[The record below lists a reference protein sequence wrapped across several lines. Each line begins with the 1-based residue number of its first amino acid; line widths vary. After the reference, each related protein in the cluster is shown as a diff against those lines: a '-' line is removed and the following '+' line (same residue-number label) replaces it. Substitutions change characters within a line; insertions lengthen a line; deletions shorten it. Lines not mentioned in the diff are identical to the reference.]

1 MTNRY
6 NSSGTFNVDF
16 FVEDKVLGTGMSGD
30 VRLTRRCSSGQAF
43 ALKSFQKDK
52 LPQLKVEELKR
63 EAQIHLSL
71 DHPHVASL
79 EHVYETDTELHLVLE
94 YLEGGELHDR
104 LKACG
109 RFSERDAANVVR
121 QMLCAVSYLH
131 ARKIA
136 HRDVKL
142 QNFVYE
148 HADGD
153 QVKLIDFGLAKHC
166 GEHESMSS
174 VCGTEQFMAPEVF
187 RRNYT
192 EKADVWSLGVAAY
205 MLLCGCVP
213 FRGSRKQALNSAKAG
228 KPHFCP
234 TRFGPLSQGA
244 KGFVKALLS
253 PDPARRVG
261 VADALRHSW
270 LRASAP
276 AAAAVDVAVVRC
288 LRDFTQAPP
297 LRRASLAVAARS
309 VPVHLSLQDRST
321 LREQFLALDHDGSG
335 TITKDELERL
345 LEPTLADELFRGL
358 DANGDGEVAYGEFL
372 SAALQQKVELED
384 STLRLAFSLF
394 DAQGQGEIT
403 AEDFKK
409 ALGEHCTERDQT
421 DWINEADEDGNGSL
435 SLSEFLAYNA
445 SCRHRDTSP
454 IVLKAVV
461 DAAVDDPICRKSC
474 RPDISPGGMLSMLSR
489 ICF

>member
-1 MTNRY
+1 MTDRY

-16 FVEDKVLGTGMSGD
+16 VVEDKVLGTGMSGD

-71 DHPHVASL
+71 DHPHVVSL

-121 QMLCAVSYLH
+121 QMLCSVSYLH

-136 HRDVKL
+136 HRDLKL

-166 GEHESMSS
+166 GVHESMSS

-192 EKADVWSLGVAAY
+192 EKADVWSLGIAAY
-205 MLLCGCVP
+205 MLLCGCAP
-213 FRGSRKQALNSAKAG
+213 FRGSRKQVLNSARAG
-228 KPHFCP
+228 KPYFCP
-234 TRFGPLSQGA
+234 SRFGPLSQGA
-244 KGFVKALLS
+244 RGLVKALLS

-261 VADALRHSW
+261 VADALRHTW
-270 LRASAP
+270 LRALAP
-276 AAAAVDVAVVRC
+276 AAAGVDVAVVRC

-309 VPVHLSLQDRST
+309 VPSYLSMQDQFT

-345 LEPTLADELFRGL
+345 LEPALADELFRGL
-358 DANGDGEVAYGEFL
+358 DANGDGEVG
-372 SAALQQKVELED
+372 D

-403 AEDFKK
+403 AEGLKK
-409 ALGEHCTERDQT
+409 TLGEHCTERDQT
-421 DWINEADEDGNGSL
+421 DWIGEADEDGNGSL

-461 DAAVDDPICRKSC
+461 DAVVDDPICRKYC
-474 RPDISPGGMLSMLSR
+474 CPDISPGGLLSMLSR